1 MVSIKQLRFGSLLSA
16 TELVRSV
23 PVTSWGYWEK
33 LQNACESVLVN
44 NNAGKGQQKDH
55 TYAIYAPTA
64 RLFFSFNIPHS
75 AFDLHL
81 AFGGL

>member
-1 MVSIKQLRFGSLLSA
+1 MISIKPLRFGSLLSA

-44 NNAGKGQQKDH
+44 SNAGKGQQKDH
-55 TYAIYAPTA
+55 TYAIYPQ
-64 RLFFSFNIPHS
+64 L
-75 AFDLHL
+75 L
-81 AFGGL
+81 